1 MASAILPTQSETLMI
16 MQHTSE
22 ELNAFEQI
30 TFKNMVTFYR
40 EELQRVLNGE
50 KSTQIFSKGD
60 RRVLRRL
67 GVLKLRPTGHYGRVL
82 EVSPRTKKLLKTWR
96 E

>member
-1 MASAILPTQSETLMI
+1 
-16 MQHTSE
+16 MQHTPQ
-22 ELNAFEQI
+22 ELDTFKRI
-30 TFKNMVTFYR
+30 TFTNMVTFYR
-40 EELQRVLNGE
+40 EELNRILQGE
-50 KSTQIFSKGD
+50 KSTQVLSKGD

-82 EVSPRTKKLLKTWR
+82 EVSPRTKELLKTWR

>member
-1 MASAILPTQSETLMI
+1 MP
-16 MQHTSE
+16 HTPQD
-22 ELNAFEQI
+22 LDAFKRI

-40 EELQRVLNGE
+40 EELYRILQGE
-50 KSTQIFSKGD
+50 KSTQVLSKGD

-82 EVSPRTKKLLKTWR
+82 EVSPRTKELLKTWR